1 MTHMSEKQLKSEL
14 EMGHSLNLPE
24 AFLDR
29 MKTMLGYE
37 YTEFAAAYDK
47 ERLYAL
53 RYNPLKSGRE
63 EFLKRTPFKLTPVP
77 WCNEGFY
84 YNKSAYDMDSIELQP
99 GKHPFHEAGAYY
111 IQEPSAMAAAET
123 LEPKAG
129 EKILDLCAAPGGKTT
144 HIAGKMMGKGLLV
157 SNEIVP
163 DRARILSQNVERM
176 GISNAVVC
184 NETPERLAGF
194 FPMFF
199 DRILVDAPC
208 SGEGMFRKDETA
220 IEMWSLENVEMCADR
235 QLDIL
240 EQAAKMLKAGGV
252 LVYSTCTFSPQEN
265 EGVISEFIRR
275 HDEFAVEETKL
286 ESFFSQGEGKWVE
299 NPVSDI
305 EHTMRLWPHKIA
317 GEGHFIAKLR
327 KADGLTTK
335 PLQIKEQS
343 IDGVKLCR
351 EFLEK
356 ELGVSNKL
364 RDELEQNGR
373 FILFGEQI
381 YLVPVDMIPLKG
393 IKVIRAG
400 LHMGM
405 NKKNRFEPAHAL
417 ALYLP
422 PDEVKRRYEMTEEET
437 AKYLRGETFICDNV
451 LKGWTLLTTGGY
463 SIGFGKAGGGQ
474 MKNHYPKGLRKLW

>member
-1 MTHMSEKQLKSEL
+1 MK
-14 EMGHSLNLPE
+14 LPE
-24 AFLDR
+24 AFVDR
-29 MKTMLGYE
+29 MKRLLGDE

-53 RYNPLKSGRE
+53 RYNPLKSNRE
-63 EFLKRTPFKLTPVP
+63 DFLKRIPFNLTPVA
-77 WCNEGFY
+77 WCSEGFY
-84 YNKSAYDMDSIELQP
+84 YDKCANATDSADMQP

-111 IQEPSAMAAAET
+111 IQEPSAMAAAEA

-144 HIAGKMMGKGLLV
+144 HIAGKMMGKGLIV

-176 GISNAVVC
+176 GIPNVVVC
-184 NETPERLAGF
+184 NETPDRLARF

-220 IEMWSLENVEMCADR
+220 IDMWSLENVEMCADR

-240 EQAAKMLKAGGV
+240 EHAAKMLKSGGV

-275 HDEFAVEETKL
+275 HDEFVVEETKL
-286 ESFFSQGEGKWVE
+286 ETFFSQGEGKWIE
-299 NPVSDI
+299 NPAEGI

-327 KADGLTTK
+327 KADGLTPK

-343 IDGVKLCR
+343 TDGIKLCR

-356 ELGVSNKL
+356 ELGISNQV

-381 YLVPVDMIPLKG
+381 YLVPADMIPLKG

-400 LHMGM
+400 LHLGM

-417 ALYLP
+417 ALYLSHG
-422 PDEVKRRYEMTEEET
+422 EIEKRYEMTKEET
-437 AKYLRGETFICDNV
+437 AKYLRGETFSCDTG
-451 LKGWTLLTTGGY
+451 LKGWMLLTTSGY